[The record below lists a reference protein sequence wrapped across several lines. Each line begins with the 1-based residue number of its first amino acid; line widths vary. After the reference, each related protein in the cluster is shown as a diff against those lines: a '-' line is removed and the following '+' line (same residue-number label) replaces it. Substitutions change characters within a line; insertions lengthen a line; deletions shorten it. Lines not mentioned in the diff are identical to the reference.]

1 MAPRSRS
8 TLRIAHAMGL
18 LSVLAYNWWVGAAI
32 AGLVT
37 SPDGM
42 FSDLEATGVPH
53 AAIFERLDVLSGLL
67 IVGGLLL
74 RGSPTAAQRRTEWR
88 LLIAFGAA
96 GVIGGLFPYACPE
109 GKDDVCR
116 EAEWHFQL
124 PLHHYVHMVSGIAEF
139 AFITVAIVLMWRRL
153 RGDRPGV
160 ARTVAL
166 ALASGLAVGY
176 PALALSYLS
185 DRWDAPVEAFFFVL
199 FAGMVAAVFLEPDGP
214 APLPE
219 ADVQVAAVPLRR
231 DRPADSSA
239 CS

>member
-1 MAPRSRS
+1 MLSVAPRSPRA
-8 TLRIAHAMGL
+8 LRTARLMGL
-18 LSVLAYNWWVGAAI
+18 LSVLAYNWWVGAAL

-53 AAIFERLDVLSGLL
+53 AVIFERLDVLAGLL

-74 RGSPTAAQRRTEWR
+74 RGSPTAAQQRREWR

-109 GKDDVCR
+109 GKDDRCR
-116 EAEWHFQL
+116 DAEWHFRL
-124 PLHHYVHMVSGIAEF
+124 PLHHYVHMLSGIAEF
-139 AFITVAIVLMWRRL
+139 AFITLAIILMWRRL
-153 RGDRPGV
+153 RTDRGLWHGV
-160 ARTVAL
+160 AAG
-166 ALASGLAVGY
+166 LASGLAVGY

-199 FAGMVAAVFLEPDGP
+199 FAGMVAAVFLEPDAEDP
-214 APLPE
+214 PPLSP
-219 ADVQVAAVPLRR
+219 VVTSPRTRAA
-231 DRPADSSA
+231 S
-239 CS
+239 